1 MIFIYTVCRIAYFYE
16 YFIIYSCLVS
26 FVACYPRLVL
36 FLFLNRFSIGLLPPP
51 CLILIYL
58 QLVSKACAQYYV
70 SIYLCFRNAFK
81 IFKPNS
87 VTQFRQFY
95 RCHVIFSLSDDDY

>member
-1 MIFIYTVCRIAYFYE
+1 MSHFIFRVC
-16 YFIIYSCLVS
+16 V
-26 FVACYPRLVL
+26 
-36 FLFLNRFSIGLLPPP
+36 
-51 CLILIYL
+51 
-58 QLVSKACAQYYV
+58 KACAQYYV